1 MANTLLLQL
10 IQDRMTKLTK
20 SEQKIAKYILDHR
33 ETVLNSS
40 LAVLSDASGTSD
52 ASIIRFCRN
61 FGCKGYQDFKIKL
74 AQESIPNYK
83 KYNSSLE
90 KSDTTRDVIDKIFN
104 ADIFALDETLQSLN
118 TTSLELAA
126 ERIAKARKVY
136 IACSGNSMTV
146 GIDSKIKLLKIGIA
160 SILESDFDIQL
171 MTASRLSHEDVVLCI
186 SHTGSTKNIYELLNE
201 IKKRNVFIILISA
214 EMKTPIEQLADLT
227 IHVCAKK
234 TFFTSESPSAR
245 IAEMVVIDII
255 LALIAKNH
263 IDTYVILLEEYR
275 KATANNKL

>member
-1 MANTLLLQL
+1 M
-10 IQDRMTKLTK
+10 
-20 SEQKIAKYILDHR
+20 
-33 ETVLNSS
+33 
-40 LAVLSDASGTSD
+40 
-52 ASIIRFCRN
+52 
-61 FGCKGYQDFKIKL
+61 
-74 AQESIPNYK
+74 
-83 KYNSSLE
+83 
-90 KSDTTRDVIDKIFN
+90 
-104 ADIFALDETLQSLN
+104 
-118 TTSLELAA
+118 
-126 ERIAKARKVY
+126 
-136 IACSGNSMTV
+136 
-146 GIDSKIKLLKIGIA
+146 LKIGIA

-245 IAEMVVIDII
+245 IAEMVVIDVI

-263 IDTYVILLEEYR
+263 IDTYGILLEESR
-275 KATANNKL
+275 KATAKNKF